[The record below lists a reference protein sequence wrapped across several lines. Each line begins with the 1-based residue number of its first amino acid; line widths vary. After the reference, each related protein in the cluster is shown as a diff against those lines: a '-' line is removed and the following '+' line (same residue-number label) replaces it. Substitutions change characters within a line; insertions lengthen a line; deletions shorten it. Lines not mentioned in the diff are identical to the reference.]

1 MASPPKRPKL
11 SDSPALPFHRSA
23 SPSKLPVRND
33 SSALYRSPTRSLAKR
48 NPQHARRSPYA
59 EPVKKRFVSA
69 SQDETNSAGRLNFGI
84 GSGGAGAVLGGRARS
99 ESVGAGI
106 RRAGG
111 SRLSSSPARR
121 RSSFSNPPAPSVPP
135 SEDSPEKSEL
145 GILQE
150 EGGMEDVKSPEP
162 AFAMKTSKVRKGAS
176 QARQQ
181 QQQQQRSKRKRPETE
196 VEAKQR
202 VEKERLEKIM
212 MSRVHVLQAEIMEL
226 QEEVRIEKARVERE
240 TQAAR
245 NLDQGTDAL
254 VKRLLAVNDASQ
266 VVPIPEPMQREE
278 PVPSARPMEPDD
290 PLPQLKAFTSITFT
304 THSSEIIPS
313 TPVSQIITASGYTS
327 NRLLYFTVSLS
338 VQSATVQEITYRI
351 SPWSVRELTPVL
363 TTAVEEGDIPTVF
376 HAISTYTL
384 IAKARASVF
393 AKLSAAFPHLLPVL
407 ATSKRE
413 KGKVSRREIIPYLGE
428 SLLCFHPRTKPAEA
442 GRRGGPDMG
451 ESGVELVLEWR
462 IEFDVTGEAESVISA
477 DVRLPSHRK
486 FSLLPLRLG
495 QEGETTLTGWST
507 VKEADELNSFSKLG
521 GAFDSLVREKG
532 VYDAAT
538 CVAGLLF

>member
-1 MASPPKRPKL
+1 MTSPPKRPKL
-11 SDSPALPFHRSA
+11 SDSPSLPFHRSA
-23 SPSKLPVRND
+23 SPSKLPVQND
-33 SSALYRSPTRSLAKR
+33 PSALYRSPTRPSLAKR
-48 NPQHARRSPYA
+48 NPQHARHSPYA

-69 SQDETNSAGRLNFGI
+69 SQDEINRAGRLSFGG
-84 GSGGAGAVLGGRARS
+84 GSGGAGGMFTGRARS

-121 RSSFSNPPAPSVPP
+121 RSSFSNVLAPSVPP

-150 EGGMEDVKSPEP
+150 EGGVEDVKSPEP
-162 AFAMKTSKVRKGAS
+162 ASVTKKSGSRKGLPEA
-176 QARQQ
+176 QQQQQQ

-196 VEAKQR
+196 MEAKQR
-202 VEKERLEKIM
+202 VEKERLERIM
-212 MSRVHVLQAEIMEL
+212 AARMQVLQAEIMEL
-226 QEEVRIEKARVERE
+226 QEEVKIEKARVERE
-240 TQAAR
+240 TQAVKD
-245 NLDQGTDAL
+245 LDQDTDTL

-266 VVPIPEPMQREE
+266 VVSIPKPKQKE

-304 THSSEIIPS
+304 THSSKIIPS
-313 TPVSQIITASGYTS
+313 TPISQIITASGYTS

-338 VQSATVQEITYRI
+338 IQSATVQEITYRI

-384 IAKARASVF
+384 IAKTRASVF
-393 AKLSAAFPHLLPVL
+393 AKLGATFPHLLPIL
-407 ATSKRE
+407 ATSKKE

-428 SLLCFHPRTKPAEA
+428 SLLCFHPRAKTDK
-442 GRRGGPDMG
+442 GSRRGGSG
-451 ESGVELVLEWR
+451 VEGSGVELVLEWR
-462 IEFDVTGEAESVISA
+462 IEFDVTGEPESVISA
-477 DVRLPSHRK
+477 DVRLPSY
-486 FSLLPLRLG
+486 L
-495 QEGETTLTGWST
+495 
-507 VKEADELNSFSKLG
+507 KEADELNSFSRLG
-521 GAFDSLVREKG
+521 GVFDSLVKEKG

-538 CVAGLLF
+538 CVVGLLF

>member
-1 MASPPKRPKL
+1 MTMASPPKRPKL
-11 SDSPALPFHRSA
+11 SDSPSLPFHRSA
-23 SPSKLPVRND
+23 SPSKLPVRNE
-33 SSALYRSPTRSLAKR
+33 SSALYRSPTRSSLAKR

-59 EPVKKRFVSA
+59 EPVKKRFISA
-69 SQDETNSAGRLNFGI
+69 SQDETSRAGRLNFGS
-84 GSGGAGAVLGGRARS
+84 GSGGAGGMFGGRARS

-121 RSSFSNPPAPSVPP
+121 RSSFSNPLASSAPP
-135 SEDSPEKSEL
+135 SEDSPGKSDL
-145 GILQE
+145 GVLQE
-150 EGGMEDVKSPEP
+150 EGGVEDVSSPEP
-162 AFAMKTSKVRKGAS
+162 VFVMKKSKVRKGEP
-176 QARQQ
+176 QARQ

-196 VEAKQR
+196 IETKQR
-202 VEKERLEKIM
+202 VEKERLERIM
-212 MSRVHVLQAEIMEL
+212 MARAQVLQAEIMEL
-226 QEEVRIEKARVERE
+226 EEEVRIEKARVQRE
-240 TQAAR
+240 TQAAKD
-245 NLDQGTDAL
+245 LDQDTDAL

-266 VVPIPEPMQREE
+266 VVSIPEPVQRDE

-304 THSSEIIPS
+304 THSSKIIPS
-313 TPVSQIITASGYTS
+313 TPVSQIITASGYAS

-363 TTAVEEGDIPTVF
+363 ATAVEEGDIPTVF

-393 AKLSAAFPHLLPVL
+393 AKLSATFPHLLPTL
-407 ATSKRE
+407 AISKRE

-428 SLLCFHPRTKPAEA
+428 SLLRFHSCAKTGKTS
-442 GRRGGPDMG
+442 RRS
-451 ESGVELVLEWR
+451 ESGTGEGEVELILEWR
-462 IEFDVTGEAESVISA
+462 IEFDVTGEPESVVSA
-477 DVRLPSHRK
+477 DVRLPSHLK
-486 FSLLPLRLG
+486 
-495 QEGETTLTGWST
+495 
-507 VKEADELNSFSKLG
+507 KADELNSFSKLG
-521 GAFDSLVREKG
+521 GVFDSLVKEKG

-538 CVAGLLF
+538 CVVGLLFQ